1 MDESFLPPPPLEPP
15 VEPPPRRAPGH
26 PLAFFSALLLLYVG
40 PGTVAQLSSPA
51 AGLGWTQLFGFLL
64 PAAAF
69 AAASNLVPSRA
80 LLLDRPAPRGTPVLG
95 LAIGA
100 VGFIVA
106 GALMA
111 LVAAALPRSW
121 VKLFDLA
128 PMFLQGAPGERL
140 ALALVAAVVAPFCEE
155 AAFRGHLL
163 TVLRARLRPGA
174 AIVASALL
182 FATMH
187 LDPVRFVA
195 VFCLGVLFGWLTWRA
210 GSLWPSVAAHAAN
223 NAVATILVVATRG
236 DLAAAG
242 EEPRPLA
249 SLATLLVGVAVLGP
263 LLGVYR
269 RLTPEPPPPESALV
283 PADPTDLDPR
293 LRLRRIPRWLAGI
306 AAIGVA
312 FLVALAVL
320 ARLVLHR

>member
-1 MDESFLPPPPLEPP
+1 
-15 VEPPPRRAPGH
+15 
-26 PLAFFSALLLLYVG
+26 VG

-51 AGLGWTQLFGFLL
+51 AGLGWTQIFGFLL

-69 AAASNLVPSRA
+69 AAASNLVPARA
-80 LLLDRPAPRGTPVLG
+80 LLLDRPAPRGTPALG
-95 LAIGA
+95 FMVGA
-100 VGFIVA
+100 VGFVVA

-174 AIVASALL
+174 AIVASALF
-182 FATMH
+182 FAALH
-187 LDPVRFVA
+187 LDPVRFLA
-195 VFCLGVLFGWLTWRA
+195 VFCLGVVFGWLSWRA
-210 GSLWPSVAAHAAN
+210 GSLWPAVAAHAAN
-223 NAVATILVVATRG
+223 NAVATLLVVASRG
-236 DLAAAG
+236 ELAAAAD
-242 EEPRPLA
+242 EPRPLA
-249 SLATLLVGVAVLGP
+249 SLAALVAGAAVLAP
-263 LLGVYR
+263 LLGIYR
-269 RLTPEPPPPESALV
+269 RLTPEPPPLEAALV

-293 LRLRRIPRWLAGI
+293 LRLRRIPRWLSVT
-306 AAIGVA
+306 AAIGVV
-312 FLVALAVL
+312 FLVALTAL
-320 ARLVLHR
+320 ARLYLRR